1 MGNGTRRQFI
11 GPRSVFL
18 SVALLMVVAAFA
30 LSENGKLNAQGGSLT
45 APSLSATA
53 KEGGVIDLRWTSVS
67 GAARY
72 ELLAWV
78 NGGSSW
84 ESVTDEVLTGTAYSH
99 SGLSAGT
106 TYYYTVRAVAAG
118 GTNSSWSGY
127 ASATAIG
134 GPPPPGS
141 TSTPTSTTTP
151 TPTPTQQ
158 GYVPPPPASNAPPPG
173 SEAEQPRDGSVL
185 PPDTSDPNEEGGE
198 EPPESRSVSTATS
211 TPTPTATLTS
221 TSTSTSTPTATAAAL
236 NAPVLTAEATEQGVV
251 LSWEAAAGAVRY
263 ELATYWDAVTGWQGI
278 GGNNLTGTT
287 YTHTDVTP
295 GTKYYYSIQA
305 LNAEG
310 ETSGWQLDYPTA
322 IALAAAATTTPTA
335 TPTPGGA
342 TSTPTPTATASALSV
357 PALAA
362 QATAGGVVLSWEAVP
377 SAVRYE
383 LMTLWGVG
391 SGWSGWQPIGGDNLT
406 GTTYTHTGVV
416 AGRTYYYSIRAVN
429 AEGETSGWLTDY
441 PTATAQ

>member
-1 MGNGTRRQFI
+1 MKSSASLQPK
-11 GPRSVFL
+11 GPRSAILLAAILAVVTVFTLLTNGEL
-18 SVALLMVVAAFA
+18 S
-30 LSENGKLNAQGGSLT
+30 AQGGSLT

-67 GAARY
+67 GAVKY

-78 NGGSSW
+78 DGGSSW
-84 ESVTDEVLTGTAYSH
+84 ESVTDEPLTGTTHSQ

-106 TYYYTVRAVAAG
+106 TYYYTVRAVAADG
-118 GTNSSWSGY
+118 ANSSWSGY

-173 SEAEQPRDGSVL
+173 SEAEQPRGGSVL
-185 PPDTSDPNEEGGE
+185 PPDTTDPNEEGGE

-211 TPTPTATLTS
+211 TSTPTATLTS
-221 TSTSTSTPTATAAAL
+221 TSTSTATPTATAAPL
-236 NAPVLTAEATEQGVV
+236 IAPVLTAEATEQGVV

-263 ELATYWDAVTGWQGI
+263 ELATYWDAGTGWQGI
-278 GGNNLTGTT
+278 GGNSLTGTA

-383 LMTLWGVG
+383 IVTLWDAGN
-391 SGWSGWQPIGGDNLT
+391 GWSGWQPIGGDNLT
-406 GTTYTHTGVV
+406 GTAYTHTGVV

-429 AEGETSGWLTDY
+429 AEGEASGWLMDY
-441 PTATAQ
+441 PTAIAQ

>member
-30 LSENGKLNAQGGSLT
+30 LSENGKLNAQSGSLT

-198 EPPESRSVSTATS
+198 EPPESRSISTATS

-278 GGNNLTGTT
+278 GGNSLTGTT

-305 LNAEG
+305 VNGAG

-322 IALAAAATTTPTA
+322 IALAAAPTTTPTA

-362 QATAGGVVLSWEAVP
+362 QDTAGGVVLSWEAVP

-383 LMTLWGVG
+383 LMTLWDAGN
-391 SGWSGWQPIGGDNLT
+391 GWSGWQPIGGDNLT